1 MCVFSE
7 LHKSCRQDIQA
18 NTTQETSTSAPDR
31 WLVFEVTD
39 TGCGIAKEGLHAL
52 FNDYVQ
58 VAIAFP
64 LYSTLHSLSMLIAY
78 VIALCFLYPII
89 AWMAILILS

>member
-1 MCVFSE
+1 M
-7 LHKSCRQDIQA
+7 
-18 NTTQETSTSAPDR
+18 STPDR

-58 VAIAFP
+58 ASPA
-64 LYSTLHSLSMLIAY
+64 SWHS
-78 VIALCFLYPII
+78 
-89 AWMAILILS
+89 

>member
-1 MCVFSE
+1 VAQEPSTFS
-7 LHKSCRQDIQA
+7 
-18 NTTQETSTSAPDR
+18 PDR

-58 VAIAFP
+58 ARPASAELQALF
-64 LYSTLHSLSMLIAY
+64 SAY
-78 VIALCFLYPII
+78 
-89 AWMAILILS
+89 